1 MANIKSAQ
9 KRIKV
14 NAKKAA
20 TNKANKSELK
30 TVLKKFNEAVDSGDK
45 ALAQENFVLAEKTLD
60 QNASKGTIHKSA
72 AARKTSRLAKKLNK
86 MA

>member
-1 MANIKSAQ
+1 MANIKSAE

-20 TNKANKSELK
+20 ANKANKSELK
-30 TVLKKFNEAVDSGDK
+30 TVLKNFNGAVDSGDK
-45 ALAQENFVLAEKTLD
+45 ALAQEKFVLAEKALD